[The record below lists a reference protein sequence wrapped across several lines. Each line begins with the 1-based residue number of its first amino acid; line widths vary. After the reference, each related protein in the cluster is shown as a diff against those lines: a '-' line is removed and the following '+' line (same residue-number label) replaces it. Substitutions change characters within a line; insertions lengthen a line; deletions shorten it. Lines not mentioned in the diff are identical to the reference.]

1 MLMNFVDEIFRAVE
15 SVTHSGDVRFAT
27 DLETVDD
34 DHTFVL
40 SDGGLM
46 TLVRVKGSMSL
57 VGAEEYEN
65 INRGVH
71 SVLGNSLSS
80 VGHSVIVYFHRNPH
94 DTSDVHNLFEGMRET
109 LNAFNMSG
117 ADDVM
122 DDWEKAVSRFV
133 SREGIYVAMITRL
146 SVLPPALRRTQKN
159 RMKKQ
164 ALTVLPLMRH
174 DAQRIN
180 RIATD
185 LRDQHRSFVQSFVTE
200 MAHPSVRVLVEV
212 ISVREAM
219 RLMRSSLTP
228 TGKTYKP
235 ILPGDRIPLRVKDDI
250 RNRYGQPD
258 EADLYYPSMA
268 KQLLKDDATFYE
280 DAIVKWGDTYWR
292 GLVMD
297 IPPEEPHNFN
307 DLFSKISMDIEWRIA
322 FHLEADGMG
331 PLWWK
336 SALSTLFSKTS
347 TVNARFNQAV
357 NELKAQQLEGET
369 IVRFRC
375 SLSVCAKNPEDLV
388 KHASEVASAV
398 NLWGHATTAKP
409 LGMGQ
414 ILAIASTIPG
424 LRSGNPAPAAAA
436 PLIEV
441 AGMLPFLRPAS
452 IWDSGTPYR
461 SNDGRLLPYRE
472 GSSQQASFIEVG
484 SGGLGSGKS
493 NNANVA
499 NYTFFVAP
507 GQPRMPFLSIVDV
520 GPSSSGVISLIRESL
535 PLDQKHLA
543 IYVRL
548 RNTVDFTINPFDTAL
563 GCRQPLPLHKGFLVN
578 LLSLIGTPYADKHPP
593 DRVPGM
599 ASMIIEKAY
608 ASLSDHASPH
618 IYKPRYD
625 PENID
630 CVRLDRVIAKEVAS
644 GDLRLDDHTS
654 WWEITDYFF
663 QKGDLN
669 NAAVAQR
676 FAVPTMGEVVGYLKD
691 EQVVRMYGGPATD
704 DFWLKC
710 SEALQ
715 RFHIFA
721 LPTRFTLGEA
731 RAISLD
737 LDEVATK
744 GSSLDD
750 RQTAVMYMMARHL
763 TLSRF
768 FIQESDVK
776 EVPDIYRA
784 YYERYIKGLKQDHKR
799 IFFDEFHRVSQNS
812 SVADQIVSDI
822 QTVIRESRKWNIH
835 IAIYSQEPQDI
846 PPTIANLSTTAF
858 VFGVNGNPG
867 VARTAAERF
876 GMGESAIQAM
886 MNNLKKPDSRGS
898 TIIARYVINEGTVVQ
913 SLRNTL
919 GPIALWAFSSTR
931 EDTALRDRLYLEFG
945 AQTSRRVLARLFP
958 GGSIKEDVF
967 EPLQDI
973 LALKNPLEG
982 FKSSNMGI
990 YLPYYQQALKDFQMS
1005 GRKMENLDPN
1015 EIIYLYVRD
1024 AILEDQGLKRSVPV
1038 DSVQI
1043 ESTVEQDDPVHSSE
1057 EGS

>member
-1 MLMNFVDEIFRAVE
+1 MLMSFVDEVFRAVE
-15 SVTHSGDVRFAT
+15 SITHSGDVRFAT

-34 DHTFVL
+34 DQTFVL
-40 SDGGLM
+40 NDGSLM
-46 TLVRVKGSMSL
+46 SLVRVKGSMSL
-57 VGAEEYEN
+57 VGAEEYDN
-65 INRGVH
+65 INRG
-71 SVLGNSLSS
+71 
-80 VGHSVIVYFHRNPH
+80 GHSVMGNVLSSIGHSLIVYFHRNPH
-94 DTSDVHNLFEGMRET
+94 DTSDVGNVFDGMRGT
-109 LNAFNMSG
+109 MRAFGMDA

-133 SREGIYVAMITRL
+133 SKEGIYVALITRL
-146 SVLPPALRRTQKN
+146 SSLPLASRRDQKA
-159 RMKKQ
+159 RIKKQ
-164 ALTVLPLMRH
+164 ALSVLPLLRH

-185 LRDQHRSFVQSFVTE
+185 LRDGHRAFVRSFVVE
-200 MAHPSVRVLVEV
+200 MSNPLVRVLTEV
-212 ISVREAM
+212 MSVRDGI
-219 RLMRSSLTP
+219 RLMRGSLSP
-228 TGKTYKP
+228 TGPSYKP
-235 ILPGDRIPLRVKDDI
+235 ILPGDKIPLRVKDDI

-268 KQLLKDDATFYE
+268 RQIIKDDVVFHE
-280 DAIVKWGDTYWR
+280 DAMVKWGDVYWR

-297 IPPEEPHNFN
+297 IPPEEPSNFN
-307 DLFSKISMDIEWRIA
+307 ALFSRISMDIEWRIA
-322 FHLEADGMG
+322 FHIEADGMG

-347 TVNARFNQAV
+347 TVNARYNQAV
-357 NELKAQQLEGET
+357 EELKADHLGGES

-375 SLSVCAKNPEDLV
+375 SLSVCSRDPEKL
-388 KHASEVASAV
+388 KRHASEVASAV
-398 NLWGHATTAKP
+398 NLWGHATTGTP

-414 ILAIASTIPG
+414 VLAIASTIPG
-424 LRSGNPAPAAAA
+424 LRSGNPGPAAAG
-436 PLIEV
+436 PLMDI
-441 AGMLPFLRPAS
+441 ASMLPFLRPAS
-452 IWDSGTPYR
+452 IWNIGTPYR
-461 SNDGRLLPYRE
+461 SNDGRLLAFKE

-499 NYTFFVAP
+499 NYTFFMAP
-507 GQPRMPFLSIVDV
+507 GQPRMPFLSIIDV

-548 RNTVDFTINPFDTAL
+548 RNTVDFAVNPFDTAL
-563 GCRQPLPLHKGFLVN
+563 GCRHPLPLHKGFLIN
-578 LLSLIGTPYADKHPP
+578 LLSLIGTPYVDKHPP
-593 DRVPGM
+593 DKVPGM
-599 ASMIIEKAY
+599 ASMIVEKAY
-608 ASLSDHASPH
+608 NSLSDHASPH

-625 PENID
+625 PENLD
-630 CVRLDRVIAKEVAS
+630 CIRLDREIVDEVEA
-644 GDLRLDDHTS
+644 GRLRLDGHTS
-654 WWEITDYFF
+654 WWEIVDHFF
-663 QKGDLN
+663 AKGDLN
-669 NAAVAQR
+669 GAAVAQR
-676 FAVPTMGEVVGYLKD
+676 FAVPTMGEVVSYLKD
-691 EQVVRMYGGPATD
+691 EQVVRMYGAQATD

-715 RFHIFA
+715 RFQIFA

-776 EVPDIYRA
+776 ETPDLYKA
-784 YYERYIKGLKQDHKR
+784 YYERYILGLKQDHKR

-835 IAIYSQEPQDI
+835 IALYSQEPKDI
-846 PPTIANLSTTAF
+846 PETIANLSTTAF
-858 VFGVNGNPG
+858 VFGVNGNRE
-867 VARTAAERF
+867 VAETAAKRF
-876 GMGESAIQAM
+876 GMGNSAVDAM
-886 MNNLKKPDSRGS
+886 LNNLKKPDERGS

-919 GPIALWAFSSTR
+919 GSIALWAFSSTR
-931 EDTALRDRLYLEFG
+931 EDTILRDRLYLEFG
-945 AQTSRRVLARLFP
+945 PKEARRALAKLFP
-958 GGSIKEDVF
+958 GGSIKEKVF

-973 LALKNPLEG
+973 LSMKNPVEG
-982 FKSSNMGI
+982 FKMSGMGV
-990 YLPYYQQALKDFQMS
+990 YLPYYQKALKEFRAS
-1005 GRKMENLDPN
+1005 GNEKMENLDPN

-1024 AILEDQGLKRSVPV
+1024 AILAR
-1038 DSVQI
+1038 
-1043 ESTVEQDDPVHSSE
+1043 
-1057 EGS
+1057 